1 MSIEAWQ
8 VIASSASAVAAL
20 CSAAAAWKSFGVATK
35 VAQANEHSRRM
46 DALREWRQANVSVIA
61 EGGGCLAMINVLK
74 PSVDAAFVLA
84 GGFGGSPHDD
94 VRTLVAGIE
103 SSIRSAVKAATGL
116 RTKDAAM
123 YEASIGD
130 IEKALTEA
138 HERLSAV
145 RMATNQVAMFQAR
158 MDSDRDRFLAA
169 QAGNRGPAPPV
180 S

>member
-1 MSIEAWQ
+1 
-8 VIASSASAVAAL
+8 
-20 CSAAAAWKSFGVATK
+20 
-35 VAQANEHSRRM
+35 
-46 DALREWRQANVSVIA
+46 
-61 EGGGCLAMINVLK
+61 
-74 PSVDAAFVLA
+74 
-84 GGFGGSPHDD
+84 
-94 VRTLVAGIE
+94 
-103 SSIRSAVKAATGL
+103 
-116 RTKDAAM
+116 M